1 MVMKPLDKM
10 EPLGRGSPDSEGG
23 REAVKD
29 VEALRGEM
37 RYALAVELT
46 DEEVGELLRFY
57 HSLGLERCR
66 FAIRRAW
73 EERKYFWVYVRG
85 ILRRLEAQM
94 KREREKQLPQGS
106 KGYGSYG
113 SPKGYGFYGS
123 PKGAPYGGGSHKAS
137 REERKTIFQTHK
149 QTVVTPLER
158 LAIESALREE
168 YGENWREI
176 CYESKNQ

>member
-10 EPLGRGSPDSEGG
+10 EPLGRGIPESEGG

-29 VEALRGEM
+29 VESLRGEM

-73 EERKYFWVYVRG
+73 EERKFFWVYVRG
-85 ILRRLEAQM
+85 ILRRLETQM
-94 KREREKQLPQGS
+94 KREREKQRSQGS

-113 SPKGYGFYGS
+113 SPKG
-123 PKGAPYGGGSHKAS
+123 APYGGGSPKPS

-149 QTVVTPLER
+149 KTVVTPLER

-176 CYESKNQ
+176 